1 LLQFFSS
8 VTKVSKDSGDDVNT
22 LLEPSGMKLKYIFF
36 LLLSKVLIYGFKW
49 EWVYENHWILVVKR
63 IRERVG

>member
-1 LLQFFSS
+1 
-8 VTKVSKDSGDDVNT
+8 

-49 EWVYENHWILVVKR
+49 TWVYENHWILVVKR